1 MTVVLVV
8 ACLAV
13 AGAELYLAFGRSRRD
28 TAALAE
34 LRASGA
40 ELAGRLEAALSELR
54 ELRADLAERPEA
66 ADLARLNKRT
76 AELGQ
81 GQEELAATLR
91 RYDELAGYVSRM
103 EERAGRLENTIAE
116 QRRTRDA
123 QLAHL
128 EAAVNALR
136 REREEQAARAEALI
150 AELRT
155 EHREQAARAES
166 ALSGL
171 DTRTARHGESLEE
184 LRRDLREQDER
195 FESALAELQRA
206 REEHEA
212 RLAAV
217 SDDLR
222 REREERD
229 VRFAESLEEL
239 RQGREEHSARLADAL
254 EELRRVREEQSRRLD
269 DALEELS
276 AAGDVGRAEEAGPAG
291 PDGASG
297 QDLPAG
303 RIDPDRILA
312 APDAQELIRAELVA
326 LRAQTDLALERLDEL
341 DAERDRDLERYRD
354 LAQALD
360 AVEDQLAGQ
369 RAADAAEPTTVRGG
383 LVGATPASH
392 EVLSKAYENFTDA
405 MELRVRMQVPAGSS
419 PWHTQ
424 YYLAGKN
431 TARLRRDFTALL
443 NDLRS
448 PLPDPRRDALHAL
461 AVELQ
466 ACEHA
471 FAQIGPLVMVRV
483 PGALLC
489 GVLTVAETRR
499 FDIERFLSDPT
510 AAASGL
516 RLLPEPRFRDLS
528 SWPQTA

>member
-13 AGAELYLAFGRSRRD
+13 AGAELYLAFGRTRRD
-28 TAALAE
+28 AAALSD

-40 ELAGRLEAALSELR
+40 DLAERLEAALSELH

-66 ADLARLNKRT
+66 ADLARLTKRT

-81 GQEELAATLR
+81 GQDELTATLR
-91 RYDELAGYVSRM
+91 RYDELAGYVSRV
-103 EERAGRLENTIAE
+103 EERSGRLEGSITE
-116 QRRTRDA
+116 LRRSRDT
-123 QLAHL
+123 QLTHL
-128 EAAVNALR
+128 EAAVSALR
-136 REREEQAARAEALI
+136 REREEQSGRTEALV
-150 AELRT
+150 AELRA
-155 EHREQAARAES
+155 EHREQA
-166 ALSGL
+166 L
-171 DTRTARHGESLEE
+171 RHEAVLNALEE
-184 LRRDLREQDER
+184 RSGRHEDVLAEIRHDHHEQNER
-195 FESALAELQRA
+195 FERALAELQRS

-212 RLAAV
+212 LFTAA
-217 SDDLR
+217 SSDLR
-222 REREERD
+222 REREEQD
-229 VRFAESLEEL
+229 SRFSEALAEL

-254 EELRRVREEQSRRLD
+254 EELRRVREEQTQRVDS
-269 DALEELS
+269 ALAEL
-276 AAGDVGRAEEAGPAG
+276 R
-291 PDGASG
+291 ASG
-297 QDLPAG
+297 EARPAERREALSG
-303 RIDPDRILA
+303 RIDQLGDPT
-312 APDAQELIRAELVA
+312 APELIRAELVA
-326 LRAQTDLALERLDEL
+326 LRAQTDLALDRLDEL

-369 RAADAAEPTTVRGG
+369 RAADPEPTTVRGG

-405 MELRVRMQVPAGSS
+405 LDLRVRMQVPAGSS
-419 PWHTQ
+419 PWHIQ

-431 TARLRRDFTALL
+431 TARLRRDFLALL
-443 NDLRS
+443 GELRA
-448 PLPDPRRDALHAL
+448 PGTDPRRDALHAL

-466 ACEHA
+466 ACEQA

-489 GVLTVAETRR
+489 GVLTMAETRR
-499 FDIERFLSDPT
+499 FDTERFLSDPT
-510 AAASGL
+510 AAATGL